1 MKRAPIRGSCL
12 LLSLLLI
19 GGSAAAAPSLSKRYT
34 HYTLTSSS
42 LAGLEAEMARRGPRI
57 SGSGERHPGATR
69 VEIKASVDYTAGS
82 GRCSV
87 SKVRVSVDARITLPR
102 WKPRRMPSSEEQ
114 LLWTTLAADI
124 KRHEERHVGIA
135 MNHARELEQAIGQ
148 AEGSRDCTRL
158 EARVERLTG
167 QILEKHR
174 LAQDRFD
181 RIERINFEDRFDR
194 LLNYRL
200 QKIEKKK
207 KSR

>member
-1 MKRAPIRGSCL
+1 SCPARRNQLARWLAVPRPLRQGWRPPSHGSIMKRAPIRGSCL

-114 LLWTTLAADI
+114 LL
-124 KRHEERHVGIA
+124 
-135 MNHARELEQAIGQ
+135 
-148 AEGSRDCTRL
+148 
-158 EARVERLTG
+158 
-167 QILEKHR
+167 
-174 LAQDRFD
+174 
-181 RIERINFEDRFDR
+181 
-194 LLNYRL
+194 
-200 QKIEKKK
+200 
-207 KSR
+207 